1 MDKRI
6 DVKVILGIL
15 AFSII
20 LGVFYNSFSINGIDF
35 IKKPAKIGI
44 LESVDIIGLDD
55 TTKSLKTITLDQ
67 AIKLHSNQNTIFID
81 ARDKWEFAESHI
93 QGAINIPQYSFEPN
107 ITDLSSLAKDNV
119 IIVYCSANDCSMSK
133 RLTEQLLDL
142 GYSKAYV
149 YLGGITEWTDAQL
162 PIESSELK

>member
-1 MDKRI
+1 MNKKI
-6 DVKVILGIL
+6 DIKVILGIL

-35 IKKPAKIGI
+35 IRKASEIDI

-55 TTKSLKTITLDQ
+55 TTKSLKAITLDQ
-67 AIKLHSNQNTIFID
+67 AIILHSNQNVIFVD

-93 QGAINIPQYSFEPN
+93 KGAINIPQYSFEPN
-107 ITDLSSLAKDNV
+107 ITDLSTLSKDKI
-119 IIVYCSANDCSMSK
+119 IIVYCSADDCSMSK
-133 RLTEQLLDL
+133 RLTEQLLNL
-142 GYSKAYV
+142 GYNKAYV

-162 PIESSELK
+162 PIETSELE

>member
-1 MDKRI
+1 LNKKI
-6 DVKVILGIL
+6 DIKVILGIL

-35 IKKPAKIGI
+35 IRKASEIDI

-55 TTKSLKTITLDQ
+55 TTKSLKAITLDQ
-67 AIKLHSNQNTIFID
+67 AIILHSNQNVIFVD

-93 QGAINIPQYSFEPN
+93 KGAINIPQYSFEPN
-107 ITDLSSLAKDNV
+107 ITDLSTLSKDKI
-119 IIVYCSANDCSMSK
+119 IIVYCSADDCSMSK
-133 RLTEQLLDL
+133 RLTEQLLNL
-142 GYSKAYV
+142 GYNKAYV

-162 PIESSELK
+162 PIETSELE